1 MPYNTIHLRSTEE
14 VIDSVCRAWP
24 EGPGNLTVTVDTRTK
39 RRVNDSEEFE
49 CLISVYFSATPR
61 AVQEIVGLMMR
72 NLTPGVLWLSLD
84 REIGQWRYTLHV
96 SEDQAVRALPTERD
110 PHWMDTDEQADCED
124 VTPDSFWMALKK
136 DLLFDAFVSPDG
148 SKEPR
153 EVHDDLPSLTS

>member
-1 MPYNTIHLRSTEE
+1 MPYNNIHLRSTEE

-24 EGPGNLTVTVDTRTK
+24 EGAGNRTVGTSTK

-124 VTPDSFWMALKK
+124 VTPDSFWKALKK

>member
-1 MPYNTIHLRSTEE
+1 MRYNSIHLRSTEE

-24 EGPGNLTVTVDTRTK
+24 EGAGNITVTVDARTK

-49 CLISVYFSATPR
+49 CLISVYFSATSR

-96 SEDQAVRALPTERD
+96 SEDQTVRALPTERD
-110 PHWMDTDEQADCED
+110 PHWMDTGEQADCED